1 MDKSENSIPLEP
13 SNPTA
18 TFFRGFFIRFFYGSP
33 ALPFIALVRPDFLGE
48 LFGLFSI
55 SFAIYL
61 IVCIAGGF
69 YDVETRERRK
79 TEFKLF
85 GKPTVK
91 DVVIFAA
98 VLFFLWSL
106 RK

>member
-13 SNPTA
+13 SNPTV
-18 TFFRGFFIRFFYGSP
+18 TFFRGFFIRLFYGSL
-33 ALPFIALVRPDFLGE
+33 ALPFIALVRPDFFGE

-55 SFAIYL
+55 SFAVYL

-69 YDVETRERRK
+69 YDVESSERRK

-85 GKPTVK
+85 VKPTVK
-91 DVVIFAA
+91 DVLLFAA
-98 VLFFLWSL
+98 VLLFLWL
-106 RK
+106 TGK

>member
-13 SNPTA
+13 SNPTV
-18 TFFRGFFIRFFYGSP
+18 TFFRGFFIRLFYGSL
-33 ALPFIALVRPDFLGE
+33 ALPFIALVRPDFFGE
-48 LFGLFSI
+48 LFGLFST
-55 SFAIYL
+55 SFAFYL
-61 IVCIAGGF
+61 IICVAGGF

-85 GKPTVK
+85 VKPTVK
-91 DVVIFAA
+91 DVLLFAA